1 MLARRTCQ
9 RVVDKPS
16 LACTALLATV
26 YRSFFNNFLLYIYI
40 HTARETMLVRS
51 RTESASSRHR
61 TFTFPLLSTVSRA
74 FFSTFRNTTLPNL
87 FFFQLCVIIYL
98 QIVNSSISSN
108 YISRFIPIHHIFNY
122 WNRDSTCL
130 FHVKNSLFHSLD
142 NGGETRENPREK
154 RKGKGRRQD
163 KAR

>member
-51 RTESASSRHR
+51 PTESASSRHR

-74 FFSTFRNTTLPNL
+74 FFSTFRNKTLPNL
-87 FFFQLCVIIYL
+87 FFFQLYIIIYL
-98 QIVNSSISSN
+98 QIVNSSIFELHLQI
-108 YISRFIPIHHIFNY
+108 YPIRHIFNY

>member
-26 YRSFFNNFLLYIYI
+26 YRSFFNNFLLYIYT
-40 HTARETMLVRS
+40 HSQGNDARPFSNRKRLIETPYIYV
-51 RTESASSRHR
+51 SS
-61 TFTFPLLSTVSRA
+61 PLHSFARIFLH
-74 FFSTFRNTTLPNL
+74 LPKHDSSKSL
-87 FFFQLCVIIYL
+87 LLLPITCIIIYL

-108 YISRFIPIHHIFNY
+108 YIFRFIRHIFNY